1 MLASHLELLA
11 NLINIRADYY
21 PVNNNLI
28 EYKAELIRI
37 EDQVHLGHVV
47 GELLVEH
54 VNNEL
59 DQVQYCQRR
68 LRLAVG
74 YDDHTQRSVTAVD
87 DAGAYL
93 A

>member
-11 NLINIRADYY
+11 DLINICADDY

-28 EYKAELIRI
+28 QYEAELIRI

-47 GELLVEH
+47 GKFPVQH
-54 VNNEL
+54 VHNEL
-59 DQVQYCQRR
+59 NQVQYCQRR
-68 LRLAVG
+68 FRLAVG

-87 DAGAYL
+87 DAGTYL